1 MSVKTI
7 LTSTRGFVRSSAF
20 LVTTL
25 ALAAALP
32 MSARAATPVVVWDGY
47 FGDDVR
53 AKGAY
58 TLNYGGNKLADDASS
73 LTITNTV
80 GVKVDFSSSIAGNSG
95 FTLIFRYENM
105 TLGATNTLATTYYK
119 GSHDNRLGVYLD
131 AQNKPCPIWQ
141 NAVNSSAVQTQVA
154 VEETSGVMAL
164 TYKYANG
171 TKLYSISAGG
181 LATLFASSGLR
192 GQNDKVDGCA
202 IGGMRNS
209 ANGLRAADGMKI
221 TAIAIFDGELT
232 ESEMTSYAFPGAGK
246 VTATITEDTAVSA
259 LNDTYGACADFFLT
273 VADGVTV
280 NMDEPFEAS
289 FVRFSSEGSIRLK
302 SLVPPESSEI
312 VKLDIN
318 GVQGSCVRSWLNPGV
333 VGFNFNSDQG
343 SDYSAALAT
352 GQWFSDSDSA
362 ASGSF
367 ALSYVDGLAAKMT
380 WSASGR
386 YQDGVSSPSM
396 LCGYLDDNSSIKP
409 VITVSGVPYETYDV
423 IIYCST
429 DSQNFKFSAKKVNG
443 KLYTWDSGNNTTI
456 ETADERAS
464 WGVSRTTTPVLGTNA
479 LRVNGLAGALTIE
492 GGIYSNDST
501 LKSRGCIAAIQIMSA
516 GTSSGDS
523 EFVIDATDGLEISDA
538 TIKDRIRSSYGNVRI
553 DGDGENGVV
562 LDFGSN
568 PGTFTSHVVFDGGV
582 HTLKLKD
589 AGAFGAVADNP
600 VFEVASGTRVDFYA
614 HDLTGYSGSQITSTT
629 DIRVDAGG
637 TMRLY
642 PYGSGTVYYRGRF
655 TIEPGATLTSFINTY
670 SYDKSNFR
678 MQGGAVQGHEQI
690 YVPASELGSSPAV
703 FNGDAEGSNKTLHLH
718 TDNTLGIGIFVGENS
733 ILDFDL
739 NVTSSSAAPIGKWG
753 DGVVNFNGDLSGY
766 KGTLTVH
773 EGTVNVTSATTIASI
788 VNEKGATLAYSVAA
802 RPTLTSYSGD
812 GDVVVDIS
820 SLVDDGVI
828 ASGSYALAPAS
839 VPSYRVSVVGL
850 PENSGFSIAETE
862 DGIVLTDDDVFLP
875 VWTGAS
881 GVWTSSVFDG
891 RSGSAEGLDVV
902 FYQGTMPQDSVSV
915 TVDGAKS
922 PNSMTFVADDTAY
935 TLSGDQIT
943 TTEGITVSSA
953 EPVVI
958 SNKLVVGGSVVLN
971 AGTELTLA
979 TNEVSLASGALS
991 GSGTLVLDPG
1001 EGNAF
1006 TMSTANTSYTGE
1018 AVIASGT
1025 VKMGNVT
1032 SFGAIGRTSVIRVKN
1047 NATLLV
1053 HPDCAN
1059 DDEGERN
1066 SLVLEYGAKYTSTGY
1081 LDYGAYPMTK
1091 LTLEGDASI
1100 AAEQAN
1106 VAVAKKYFDPIEIAL
1121 GEHTL
1126 TKTGMNTLCIAAATI
1141 NGAGKI
1147 DVEEGYL
1154 RLYNGYWYGPNN
1166 VCKFLEG
1173 TLRIGVGAQL
1183 QLCRYAAIGTQ
1194 KDAWDANE
1202 NKYSLLTVNRLEL
1215 DGIVTRDD
1223 DSVTTITVNGL
1234 VTGCGTTPVLILGK
1248 NAVFKPT
1255 GTGYLTITE
1264 SLSLPTSTVGEED
1277 VPYMVIDL
1285 TDALASGVT
1294 AIPLFKVGSAEN
1306 LPAAEYIGFIY
1317 PGQTV
1322 PSLVLPRGWKLS
1334 TTSGGCGYKLSKG
1347 SFSIHLR

>member
-1 MSVKTI
+1 MSVSTI
-7 LTSTRGFVRSSAF
+7 LNVKRGFVRSSAL

-32 MSARAATPVVVWDGY
+32 MSARAATPVAVWDGY

-58 TLNYGGNKLADDASS
+58 TLTYGGNKLADDASS

-80 GVKVDFSSSIAGNSG
+80 GVKVDFSSSIDGNSSG

-105 TLGATNTLATTYYK
+105 TLGATNTLATTYFK
-119 GSHDNRLGVYLD
+119 GQHDNRLGVYLD
-131 AQNKPCPIWQ
+131 AENKPRPIWQ
-141 NAVNSSAVQTQVA
+141 NAVNGSTMQTQEA
-154 VEETSGVMAL
+154 VEATSGVMAL

-181 LATLFASSGLR
+181 RTTLFACSGLR
-192 GQNDKVDGCA
+192 GNGDKIDGCA

-209 ANGLRAADGMKI
+209 ANGLRAANGMKI

-232 ESEMTSYAFPGAGK
+232 ESEMTDYAFPGAGK
-246 VTATITEDTAVSA
+246 VTAAVTEDTAVSA
-259 LNDTYGACADFFLT
+259 LNNTYGACADFFLT
-273 VADGVTV
+273 VSDGVTV
-280 NMDEPFEAS
+280 NLDEPFKAS
-289 FVRFSSEGSIRLK
+289 FVRFSSEGTIRLAA
-302 SLVPPESSEI
+302 VRPPDSSEI
-312 VKLDIN
+312 VKFDMN
-318 GVQGSCVRSWLNPGV
+318 GIKGSLLRSWYRPGA
-333 VGFNFNSDQG
+333 VGFNFHSKYGSDTSKALVSGGLWGSNQSSETGNYVWTFEDGLSAKLSWSAGSVWAWANSDFMG
-343 SDYSAALAT
+343 
-352 GQWFSDSDSA
+352 
-362 ASGSF
+362 
-367 ALSYVDGLAAKMT
+367 
-380 WSASGR
+380 
-386 YQDGVSSPSM
+386 
-396 LCGYLDDNSSIKP
+396 GYLDDASNNGNGAEIY
-409 VITVSGVPYETYDV
+409 VAGLPYEAYDV
-423 IIYCST
+423 IIYVAT
-429 DSQNFKFSAKKVNG
+429 DSSPGKFLAKTVNG
-443 KLYTWDSGNNTTI
+443 KTYTWNGT
-456 ETADERAS
+456 ETVEGDGA
-464 WGVSRTTTPVLGTNA
+464 WGTSRVSDAEYGVNA
-479 LRVNGLAGALTIE
+479 LRVSNLSGSLSIYGGARVNQGSNR
-492 GGIYSNDST
+492 GG
-501 LKSRGCIAAIQIMSA
+501 IAAIQIVPV
-516 GTSSGDS
+516 GEDSSVS
-523 EFVIDATDGLEISDA
+523 EIIIDATAGYTPDA
-538 TIKDRIRSSYGNVRI
+538 SVKDAVRSSYSSCDNVRI
-553 DGDGENGVV
+553 IGMGENGIQ

-568 PGTFTSHVVFDGGV
+568 PGSFTSHIVFDDGV

-589 AGAFGAVADNP
+589 AGAFGAITDNP

-614 HDLTGYSGSQITSTT
+614 HDLTGYSGGQITSST

-670 SYDKSNFR
+670 SYDKSDFR

-690 YVPASELGSSPAV
+690 YVPASESGSLSAV
-703 FNGDAEGSNKTLHLH
+703 FTGDAEESNKTLHLH
-718 TDNTLGIGIFVGENS
+718 TDNTLGVGIFVGENS
-733 ILDFDL
+733 TLDFDL

-753 DGVVNFNGDLSGY
+753 EGIVNFNGDLSGY

-802 RPTLTSYSGD
+802 RPTFTSYSGD

-820 SLVDDGVI
+820 SLVDGGVI

-1264 SLSLPTSTVGEED
+1264 SLTLPSVLTNDVSGINFDAVSTV
-1277 VPYMVIDL
+1277 
-1285 TDALASGVT
+1285 
-1294 AIPLFKVGSAEN
+1294 PLFKVGSLEMLPEAEN
-1306 LPAAEYIGFIY
+1306 MAFSCGELPKRW
-1317 PGQTV
+1317 
-1322 PSLVLPRGWKLS
+1322 SLEK
-1334 TTSGGCGYKLSKG
+1334 TSDGLGYKLKKEM